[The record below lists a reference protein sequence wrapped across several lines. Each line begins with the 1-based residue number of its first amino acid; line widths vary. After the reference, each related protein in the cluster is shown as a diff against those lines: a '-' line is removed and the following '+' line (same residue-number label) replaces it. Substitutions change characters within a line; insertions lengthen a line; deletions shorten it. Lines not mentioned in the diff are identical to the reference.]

1 MMSGTVTSPYTVMG
15 LLARVTIGNLR
26 PPMPELS
33 PEDASDQHRQTCE
46 HEDQTECR
54 RTRTNRAQASSPLPH
69 KIRGQRHD
77 QESMRVVFVMNP
89 VVNQAGDD
97 TGIEPSARQH
107 HEDEGPEVP
116 TGRHSHIWF
125 YSESARA
132 ASNPRGV
139 LHSAMDVRRRKQARF
154 SINSSKLTVSQ

>member
-1 MMSGTVTSPYTVMG
+1 
-15 LLARVTIGNLR
+15 
-26 PPMPELS
+26 
-33 PEDASDQHRQTCE
+33 
-46 HEDQTECR
+46 
-54 RTRTNRAQASSPLPH
+54 
-69 KIRGQRHD
+69 
-77 QESMRVVFVMNP
+77 MRVVFVMNP
-89 VVNQAGDD
+89 VANQAGDD

-139 LHSAMDVRRRKQARF
+139 LHSAHGCPPKKTGLIFDH
-154 SINSSKLTVSQ
+154 SSKLTVSQ